1 MRGVRLSHL
10 PPILSFHLARF
21 RYRRV
26 EKQPGHMGCLPLC
39 GERDGDHRLVKLT
52 TPLRF
57 SQTLHMAEFTGA
69 EPTAGGGASA
79 AAASANDASAA
90 AASADVSAD
99 AAAAAAADADASSV
113 ASPDVSRRLDLEL
126 TDADEDDPPA
136 AAAISGASSGARGSA
151 ERPEAMATG
160 EPQPQ
165 PQPPQQAT
173 SQQQQAGLDYELYA
187 VVMHVGSP
195 SNGHYYA
202 LIQVSL
208 PKGPKPVCTAP
219 TLHRIHT
226 SSTRHPH
233 GIHTRDTR
241 ETHGRHTRDT
251 RETYTY
257 RTPRRGAGFSSMTS
271 ACCPCSRASC
281 RTPQARTT
289 STTSA
294 ARARICCSTAG
305 RAHPRRGCC
314 RRSSSRRR
322 PAEAGEYFKCIGMFP
337 RPISRQ
343 HLGFIVA

>member
-219 TLHRIHT
+219 TLYRIHT

-233 GIHTRDTR
+233 ARHTGDARETHARHTGDTR
-241 ETHGRHTRDT
+241 ETHARRTHTGRL
-251 RETYTY
+251 
-257 RTPRRGAGFSSMTS
+257 GAALVSV
-271 ACCPCSRASC
+271 
-281 RTPQARTT
+281 Q
-289 STTSA
+289 
-294 ARARICCSTAG
+294 
-305 RAHPRRGCC
+305 
-314 RRSSSRRR
+314 
-322 PAEAGEYFKCIGMFP
+322 
-337 RPISRQ
+337 
-343 HLGFIVA
+343 

>member
-173 SQQQQAGLDYELYA
+173 SQQQQAELDYELYA

-233 GIHTRDTR
+233 GIHTASTRHPHGIHTRDTR
-241 ETHGRHTRDT
+241 ETHGRHTGDT
-251 RETYTY
+251 RETHARHTRDVHIQDASARRWFQFNDERVLPMLESELQNAAGTNDVDDERRACAYMLLY
-257 RTPRRGAGFSSMTS
+257 RRKGP
-271 ACCPCSRASC
+271 P
-281 RTPQARTT
+281 
-289 STTSA
+289 
-294 ARARICCSTAG
+294 
-305 RAHPRRGCC
+305 
-314 RRSSSRRR
+314 SSRVLQEELEQAQTR
-322 PAEAGEYFKCIGMFP
+322 
-337 RPISRQ
+337 
-343 HLGFIVA
+343 